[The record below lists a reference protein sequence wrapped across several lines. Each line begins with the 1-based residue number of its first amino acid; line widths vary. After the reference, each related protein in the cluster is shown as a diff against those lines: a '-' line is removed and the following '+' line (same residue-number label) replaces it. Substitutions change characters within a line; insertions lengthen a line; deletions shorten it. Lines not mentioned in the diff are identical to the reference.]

1 MTDETRNDAL
11 FDAWRRQSSGSVPM
25 ATDEIRRRA
34 EKMAN
39 NARRLRFDLYLVV
52 IVMAVIGSFFGIVS
66 GRQGNAMASIGW
78 VLAIGA
84 CFFVNRGELRRGVRA
99 VPAAE
104 LGSTACA
111 DFVKDELRHRIRNST
126 GAAPWIRML
135 VSMLGVVLIFIGNAR
150 ANPKSATFMYVM
162 LLTAFVAQLATIP
175 VLHRAAAKFRRE
187 IEELDRLQ
195 EKPS

>member
-1 MTDETRNDAL
+1 MSDETRNDAL
-11 FDAWRRQSSGSVPM
+11 FDAWRRQSSGSLPV

-34 EKMAN
+34 EKMAKN
-39 NARRLRFDLYLVV
+39 GRRARFDLYLVV
-52 IVMAVIGSFFGIVS
+52 IVMAVIGSFFGIVY
-66 GRQGNAMASIGW
+66 GLQGNVMASIGW
-78 VLAIGA
+78 VLTIGA
-84 CFFVNRGELRRGVRA
+84 FFFVNFGELRRVVRA
-99 VPAAE
+99 VPAAD

-111 DFVKDELRHRIRNST
+111 DFVKDELRHRIQRST

-135 VSMLGVVLIFIGNAR
+135 VSMLGLILIFIGNAR
-150 ANPKSATFMYVM
+150 ANPKFATLMYVM
-162 LLTAFVAQLATIP
+162 LLTAFVVQLATIP